1 MTYRCP
7 LGRLIPKSMDAEN
20 LKRDGWHR
28 YRILVVRLDDE
39 RLDMVTRRMVEE
51 IAKRL
56 YGNG

>member
-7 LGRLIPKSMDAEN
+7 LARLIPTTPDVEKIKKEGWF
-20 LKRDGWHR
+20 RD
-28 YRILVVRLDDE
+28 RILVVRLDDE